1 MDKLSGYSW
10 ERGGARIT
18 RNANSATLNRPCG
31 QFQFRRGWTMCLPVA
46 PGTSIIRA
54 ALHSPSVSPIP
65 MPVPLLD
72 VNAQN
77 HPLEAEFTAAFQ
89 RVFKS
94 GQFIMGPDVEALE
107 KELCQLTGAK
117 HALGVSS

>member
-1 MDKLSGYSW
+1 
-10 ERGGARIT
+10 
-18 RNANSATLNRPCG
+18 
-31 QFQFRRGWTMCLPVA
+31 
-46 PGTSIIRA
+46 
-54 ALHSPSVSPIP
+54 

-94 GQFIMGPDVEALE
+94 GQFIMGPEV
-107 KELCQLTGAK
+107 KELETRLAQHTGAK
-117 HALGVSS
+117 HCVTVASGTRLISSRATAIPGYR

>member
-1 MDKLSGYSW
+1 
-10 ERGGARIT
+10 
-18 RNANSATLNRPCG
+18 
-31 QFQFRRGWTMCLPVA
+31 
-46 PGTSIIRA
+46 
-54 ALHSPSVSPIP
+54 

-94 GQFIMGPDVEALE
+94 GQFIMGPEVDALE
-107 KELCQLTGAK
+107 KEICQLTGAK
-117 HALGVSS
+117 HALGVSSARTPSCLH